1 MQSPIIFALLQYLYC
16 AVVFAG
22 LFLFLGLGLTLLFC
36 PHHLKRYTL
45 FLAPAVGY
53 CYTTLSGWYA
63 YNLFPGGTDSY
74 ASYLMILPAGFL
86 VYALYKDKDQFGH
99 MFHRDLLW
107 PFGIALFVFCV
118 ISLPFLHTDFGAIS
132 ISLGSN
138 DISDSASLTR
148 MLKEF
153 SRTETAGFLGQQ
165 KALRWLSE
173 DVIFGGPFSVA
184 VASSVFHLQPYQ
196 IQSLSLSVFHA
207 FSVLGVYVLARNSFR
222 YTRFAA
228 IGVTALYGLNP
239 IMHYVTLQGFQGQI
253 FSVYLSVFLVFLYL
267 DASRRCRRW
276 SDYYKYLPLITLL
289 NWGISITYPH
299 LIVFI
304 YLPLAAYIFLMGIYL
319 KSWIIPFR
327 WIALACLALAT
338 MAFLSPYRA
347 RALVV
352 YFFEAG
358 RQGGFPWRPFL
369 SPDTIFGLS
378 LGSGRYLLPS
388 TLQIYL
394 SMAVVLIV
402 ITGLI
407 YAFQKNRQ
415 LFLLASSFLVLVLSG
430 YALLLGFGRSRV
442 IVGGN
447 YSGFKLLTY
456 FIPFLLPS
464 SLLIFRYSTF
474 SRANGKRY
482 GLSILLG
489 LLVLGNLY
497 TSLQLLPRT
506 VHFVVTSDMVGLQAV
521 EKNPDIHS
529 INIRGADYWNIMWA
543 TYFLMHKRLYFET
556 STYMGREAGPLAGE
570 WDLIKR
576 SPGNL
581 QTMDSHLCG
590 GVIEVNATYLLVKAC
605 ASQTDHP
612 AKANG

>member
-1 MQSPIIFALLQYLYC
+1 MQSPTIFALLQYLYC

-74 ASYLMILPAGFL
+74 APYLMILPAGFL
-86 VYALYKDKDQFGH
+86 VYALYKDKKQLRPI
-99 MFHRDLLW
+99 FHRDLLW
-107 PFGIALFVFCV
+107 PVGIAMFVFCV
-118 ISLPFLHTDFGAIS
+118 ISLPFLHTDIGATS
-132 ISLGSN
+132 ISLGNN
-138 DISDSASLTR
+138 DIPDYASLTR

-165 KALRWLSE
+165 TALRGLI
-173 DVIFGGPFSVA
+173 DDAIFGGPFSVA
-184 VASSVFHLQPYQ
+184 VASSLFHLEPYQ

-207 FSVLGVYVLARNSFR
+207 FGILGVYVLARNSFL
-222 YTRFAA
+222 YARFAA

-239 IMHYVTLQGFQGQI
+239 IMHYVVLQGYLGQI
-253 FSVYLSVFLVFLYL
+253 FSVCLSVFLVLLYL
-267 DASRRCRRW
+267 DACYRCRQW

-304 YLPLAAYIFLMGIYL
+304 YLPLGAYIFLMGIYL
-319 KSWIIPFR
+319 KSWIIPLR
-327 WIALACLALAT
+327 WIALACLALGA
-338 MAFLSPYRA
+338 MALLSPYRA
-347 RALVV
+347 RAIVV
-352 YFFEAG
+352 EFFEKGSA
-358 RQGGFPWRPFL
+358 GGFPWHPFL

-378 LGSGRYLLPS
+378 LGSGRYLFPS
-388 TLQIYL
+388 TFQIYL
-394 SMAVVLIV
+394 SMTVVLIV
-402 ITGLI
+402 ITGLA
-407 YAFQKNRQ
+407 YAYQKNRQ
-415 LFLLASSFLVLVLSG
+415 LFLLAASFLVVVLSG
-430 YALLLGFGRSRV
+430 YALLFGLGRIHV

-447 YSGFKLLTY
+447 YSSFKLLTY

-464 SLLIFRYSTF
+464 SLLIFRYSAI
-474 SRANGKRY
+474 SRTNGRRY
-482 GLSILLG
+482 GLAMLLG
-489 LLVLGNLY
+489 LLILGNLY
-497 TSLQLLPRT
+497 TSFQLLPRT
-506 VHFVVTSDMVGLQAV
+506 VHFVVTRDMVGLQAI
-521 EKNPDIHS
+521 EENPDIRS

-570 WDLIKR
+570 WDLIR
-576 SPGNL
+576 RAPSNL
-581 QTMDSHLCG
+581 KPMGSHLCG
-590 GVIEVNATYLLVKAC
+590 EAIEVNATYLLVKAC
-605 ASQTDHP
+605 ASQTDP
-612 AKANG
+612 PKASG